1 MKQKWPILI
10 FSALL
15 TAFIVLA
22 GVWGN
27 AQFQQLPSGGV
38 LTAQQAA
45 KGIAP
50 DGWRQEAPGQWHFT
64 FTAGEDL
71 SSLTLCV
78 TNTAA
83 PLEAERLTDLAR
95 SGELYALDVTPGE
108 TVELVF
114 ACRRSPQTWL
124 MSSAFADRAF
134 RFRTLTQLIT
144 LTAFVTMGVVVLALY
159 HYKHQPEL
167 GYFLLYLVIMSAWAL
182 MVFFFPAIRSGPLQL
197 VLRSFFAFTVLAC
210 LGDASYWL
218 LHGDAIWFWDQ
229 LLNAI
234 PLLCF
239 LGGGA
244 GVLWAGLRKK
254 KQVRTYRNYLAMI
267 GRRQTISIS
276 TLASATGASPAKVR
290 DCLEDM
296 LDDGLFPL
304 GFLDYGGDRLVLSG
318 EGLNDPAPAQEE
330 KTEEKKAAPVDEENA
345 VLAEIRAV
353 NDSIEDAAL
362 SAQIDRI
369 GVITAKIFE
378 YQKSHPERSAQ
389 LHAFLSYY
397 LPTTLKILRAYAQ
410 LESQGVEGENIAA
423 AMSRIEGMMGK
434 VVEGFEKQLDQL
446 FQGDAMD
453 ITTDV
458 AVLEQMLQ
466 KDGLSSSGGMQIG
479 I

>member
-1 MKQKWPILI
+1 MMAYYGDQGNEDYGGKWEPRR
-10 FSALL
+10 S
-15 TAFIVLA
+15 
-22 GVWGN
+22 
-27 AQFQQLPSGGV
+27 SGGGMSDLPYWILALVFLFAFPPVGV
-38 LTAQQAA
+38 LMIALRLFGGGKRRVARGRHPYYMQRDGQAPVGA
-45 KGIAP
+45 RTTVSEPARSQEKTGRREKK
-50 DGWRQEAPGQWHFT
+50 RQEGK
-64 FTAGEDL
+64 
-71 SSLTLCV
+71 
-78 TNTAA
+78 
-83 PLEAERLTDLAR
+83 AEQDM
-95 SGELYALDVTPGE
+95 SPVCLDV
-108 TVELVF
+108 VEKM
-114 ACRRSPQTWL
+114 AKRGRR
-124 MSSAFADRAF
+124 
-134 RFRTLTQLIT
+134 LIQVGGII
-144 LTAFVTMGVVVLALY
+144 TAV
-159 HYKHQPEL
+159 
-167 GYFLLYLVIMSAWAL
+167 
-182 MVFFFPAIRSGPLQL
+182 
-197 VLRSFFAFTVLAC
+197 FAFTVLAC

>member
-22 GVWGN
+22 GIWSN

-78 TNTAA
+78 TNTAV

-95 SGELYALDVTPGE
+95 SSELYALDVTPGE

-197 VLRSFFAFTVLAC
+197 VLHSFSALSSPSRC
-210 LGDASYWL
+210 WPRRCWL
-218 LHGDAIWFWDQ
+218 RGCWAWSCP
-229 LLNAI
+229 A
-234 PLLCF
+234 P
-239 LGGGA
+239 GGG
-244 GVLWAGLRKK
+244 
-254 KQVRTYRNYLAMI
+254 
-267 GRRQTISIS
+267 
-276 TLASATGASPAKVR
+276 
-290 DCLEDM
+290 
-296 LDDGLFPL
+296 F
-304 GFLDYGGDRLVLSG
+304 SG
-318 EGLNDPAPAQEE
+318 SS
-330 KTEEKKAAPVDEENA
+330 
-345 VLAEIRAV
+345 RAV
-353 NDSIEDAAL
+353 P
-362 SAQIDRI
+362 
-369 GVITAKIFE
+369 F
-378 YQKSHPERSAQ
+378 
-389 LHAFLSYY
+389 
-397 LPTTLKILRAYAQ
+397 
-410 LESQGVEGENIAA
+410 
-423 AMSRIEGMMGK
+423 
-434 VVEGFEKQLDQL
+434 
-446 FQGDAMD
+446 
-453 ITTDV
+453 
-458 AVLEQMLQ
+458 
-466 KDGLSSSGGMQIG
+466 SSCWA
-479 I
+479 

>member
-1 MKQKWPILI
+1 M
-10 FSALL
+10 
-15 TAFIVLA
+15 
-22 GVWGN
+22 
-27 AQFQQLPSGGV
+27 
-38 LTAQQAA
+38 
-45 KGIAP
+45 
-50 DGWRQEAPGQWHFT
+50 
-64 FTAGEDL
+64 
-71 SSLTLCV
+71 
-78 TNTAA
+78 
-83 PLEAERLTDLAR
+83 
-95 SGELYALDVTPGE
+95 
-108 TVELVF
+108 
-114 ACRRSPQTWL
+114 
-124 MSSAFADRAF
+124 
-134 RFRTLTQLIT
+134 
-144 LTAFVTMGVVVLALY
+144 
-159 HYKHQPEL
+159 
-167 GYFLLYLVIMSAWAL
+167 
-182 MVFFFPAIRSGPLQL
+182 
-197 VLRSFFAFTVLAC
+197 
-210 LGDASYWL
+210 
-218 LHGDAIWFWDQ
+218 
-229 LLNAI
+229 
-234 PLLCF
+234 
-239 LGGGA
+239 
-244 GVLWAGLRKK
+244 
-254 KQVRTYRNYLAMI
+254 RTYRNYLAMI

-446 FQGDAMD
+446 FQGGCYGHHHRRGGSGADAPEGWTVLLRRD
-453 ITTDV
+453 ADRDLTDSK
-458 AVLEQMLQ
+458 AA
-466 KDGLSSSGGMQIG
+466 G
-479 I
+479 IFPAAFTFLLLPDRTARTGR

>member
-22 GVWGN
+22 GIWSN

-144 LTAFVTMGVVVLALY
+144 LTAFVTMG
-159 HYKHQPEL
+159 
-167 GYFLLYLVIMSAWAL
+167 
-182 MVFFFPAIRSGPLQL
+182 
-197 VLRSFFAFTVLAC
+197 
-210 LGDASYWL
+210 
-218 LHGDAIWFWDQ
+218 
-229 LLNAI
+229 
-234 PLLCF
+234 
-239 LGGGA
+239 GGGA
-244 GVLWAGLRKK
+244 G
-254 KQVRTYRNYLAMI
+254 
-267 GRRQTISIS
+267 
-276 TLASATGASPAKVR
+276 
-290 DCLEDM
+290 
-296 LDDGLFPL
+296 PL
-304 GFLDYGGDRLVLSG
+304 PL
-318 EGLNDPAPAQEE
+318 
-330 KTEEKKAAPVDEENA
+330 
-345 VLAEIRAV
+345 
-353 NDSIEDAAL
+353 
-362 SAQIDRI
+362 
-369 GVITAKIFE
+369 
-378 YQKSHPERSAQ
+378 
-389 LHAFLSYY
+389 
-397 LPTTLKILRAYAQ
+397 
-410 LESQGVEGENIAA
+410 
-423 AMSRIEGMMGK
+423 
-434 VVEGFEKQLDQL
+434 
-446 FQGDAMD
+446 
-453 ITTDV
+453 
-458 AVLEQMLQ
+458 
-466 KDGLSSSGGMQIG
+466 
-479 I
+479 

>member
-1 MKQKWPILI
+1 MMAYYGDQGNENYGGKWEPRR
-10 FSALL
+10 S
-15 TAFIVLA
+15 
-22 GVWGN
+22 
-27 AQFQQLPSGGV
+27 SGGGMSDLPYWILALVFLFAFPPVGV
-38 LTAQQAA
+38 LM
-45 KGIAP
+45 IALRLFGGGKRRVARGRHP
-50 DGWRQEAPGQWHFT
+50 YYMARYWLARVCARTTVSEPARSQEKTGRREKKRQEGK
-64 FTAGEDL
+64 
-71 SSLTLCV
+71 
-78 TNTAA
+78 
-83 PLEAERLTDLAR
+83 AEQDM
-95 SGELYALDVTPGE
+95 SPVCLDV
-108 TVELVF
+108 VEKM
-114 ACRRSPQTWL
+114 AKRGRR
-124 MSSAFADRAF
+124 
-134 RFRTLTQLIT
+134 LIQVGGII
-144 LTAFVTMGVVVLALY
+144 TAV
-159 HYKHQPEL
+159 
-167 GYFLLYLVIMSAWAL
+167 
-182 MVFFFPAIRSGPLQL
+182 
-197 VLRSFFAFTVLAC
+197 FAFTVLAC

-318 EGLNDPAPAQEE
+318 EGLNDPAPAQEG

-369 GVITAKIFE
+369 GVITAKVCPAPCLSELLPAHNPEDPPGLCPAGVPGRRGGEHCRRHEPDRGDDGQGGGRLREAAGSALSRGCYGHHHRRGGSGADAPEGWTVLLRRDADWNLTDSKAAGIF
-378 YQKSHPERSAQ
+378 PA
-389 LHAFLSYY
+389 AFTFLL
-397 LPTTLKILRAYAQ
+397 LPDRTARTGR
-410 LESQGVEGENIAA
+410 
-423 AMSRIEGMMGK
+423 
-434 VVEGFEKQLDQL
+434 
-446 FQGDAMD
+446 
-453 ITTDV
+453 
-458 AVLEQMLQ
+458 
-466 KDGLSSSGGMQIG
+466 
-479 I
+479 